1 MKRVLLVIR
10 DAGHD
15 PVADIHSDEDA
26 ARRALAAYVRER
38 TGGHAGFQA
47 ANDDGAVEAYFAAST
62 ASYSIVGVADEN
74 R

>member
-1 MKRVLLVIR
+1 MQRVLLVIR
-10 DAGHD
+10 GDGHD
-15 PVADIHSDEDA
+15 PVADIHPDEDA

-38 TGGHAGFQA
+38 TGGHTAFQA
-47 ANDDGAVEAYFAAST
+47 DNDDGAVEAYFAASP